1 MDVDLKPCPF
11 CGGEA
16 RLVKIDQTD
25 ERFVMCGYCGICTI
39 LYGDERN
46 AIYAWNKRIET
57 TPFKKHELE
66 FIIKVLLHDS
76 VAKQSVDI
84 MRVNIIR
91 KCQKLIKDSPLELIS
106 VDKIALDRLLKR
118 GENEE

>member
-1 MDVDLKPCPF
+1 MSDKLKPCPF

-16 RLVKIDQTD
+16 FIDGSD
-25 ERFVMCGYCGICTI
+25 EI
-39 LYGDERN
+39 LWIAVCKKCN
-46 AIYAWNKRIET
+46 ASIEYKETEQEAIEAWNKRVET
-57 TPFKKHELE
+57 SPFKKYELE
-66 FIIKVLLHDS
+66 FIIKVLLDDS

-91 KCQKLIKDSPLELIS
+91 KCQKLIKDSPLELLS

-118 GENEE
+118 G